1 MQTAKAED
9 LEQSIKQNIELVMHK
24 RCGCNFDSSA
34 IYSGEFS
41 CQTTST
47 EVVYR
52 AVINGTS
59 ELHRATKL
67 TSFIDDWKRSDGTL
81 LYNKFRLRLAQAC
94 PLRLGSFSEPECKGD
109 GEETDVKEDDRKS
122 GGLLLDPSTC
132 YRFQSCSGDGQDK
145 LGGGDGGD
153 AGSADAVHD
162 KY

>member
-1 MQTAKAED
+1 MLCYVISQTAKAED
-9 LEQSIKQNIELVMHK
+9 VEQSIKQNIEMAIHK
-24 RCGCNFDSSA
+24 RCGCEFDSSA
-34 IYSGEFS
+34 IHFGEFS

-59 ELHRATKL
+59 ELLRATEL

-94 PLRLGSFSEPECKGD
+94 PLELQSFSELECNGD
-109 GEETDVKEDDRKS
+109 IGENISKDDDHKS

-132 YRFQSCSGDGQDK
+132 YRFQSCASDGQEI
-145 LGGGDGGD
+145 LDGGD
-153 AGSADAVHD
+153 AGSA
-162 KY
+162 